1 MIVGAGFSG
10 LYMLHSL
17 RQRGFTTRLFE
28 AAGGVGGTWYWNR
41 YPGARCDSES
51 HYYCYSFSEELRREW
66 KWSCRYPAQP
76 EILDYLN
83 FVADR
88 LDLKKDIEFDTRV
101 TAGTFD
107 EHDHRWQ
114 VETDHGETV
123 RARFFVTAVGNTSAP
138 SKPAIPGLDTFAG
151 KIFYTAN
158 WPHEKVDFHGQR
170 VGLIGTGSSGIQAT
184 PHLAAEAAHLTVFQR
199 TANYSVPARNHL
211 LTDDMRREQDETH
224 ADLRRKTLA
233 SPIGMPFDPPPAAA
247 LATPADERQS
257 RYDELWAG
265 GGFRF
270 MFTSF
275 SDLTTDIEANDTV
288 AQYIAAKIR
297 DTVTDPAKAAV
308 LCEFN
313 HPAGTK
319 RPPIDT
325 DYYETFNRDN
335 VSVVSIRTNPI
346 REITADGLVLQNGDR
361 HDLDTVVFA
370 TGFDAVTG
378 SIIRMNL
385 RGKGGE
391 ALRDKWDRGPRAY
404 LGLSPAGF
412 PNMFMI
418 TGPGSPS
425 ILANFPVCIEQ
436 HVDWIADCM
445 VHMRDRGIDEIEAL
459 PQYEDDWAKMIAEE
473 ADKTLLPL
481 ADSWY
486 MGANIPGKPRVFL
499 AYPNGIHTYTALCD
513 DVARRGYEGFALRS
527 RAMAEA
533 AA

>member
-1 MIVGAGFSG
+1 
-10 LYMLHSL
+10 MLHRL
-17 RQRGFTTRLFE
+17 RELGFTTRMFE
-28 AAGGVGGTWYWNR
+28 AADGVGGAWYWNR

-51 HYYCYSFSEELRREW
+51 HYYCYSFDDEVRKEW

-76 EILDYLN
+76 EILAYLN

-88 LDLKKDIEFDTRV
+88 LDLKKDIDFGTRV

-107 EHDHRWQ
+107 EDTHDWV
-114 VETDHGETV
+114 VETDGGETV
-123 RARFFVTAVGNTSAP
+123 RARFLVTAVGNTSAP
-138 SKPAIPGLDTFAG
+138 SKPAIQGLDDFAG
-151 KIFYTAN
+151 KVYYTAS
-158 WPHEKVDFHGQR
+158 WPHEKIDFSGQR
-170 VGLIGTGSSGIQAT
+170 VGLIGTGSSGIQCT
-184 PHLAAEAAHLTVFQR
+184 PHLAAEAERLTVFQR

-211 LTDDMRREQDETH
+211 LTDAMRLEQEEKH
-224 ADLRRKTLA
+224 EDLRRKTLA
-233 SPIGMPFDPPPAAA
+233 SPIGMPFDLPQLSA
-247 LATPADERQS
+247 LEVSAEDRLR

-275 SDLTTDIEANDTV
+275 NDLTVDLKANDTI
-288 AQYIAAKIR
+288 AEYIGAKIR
-297 DTVTDPAKAAV
+297 DTVNDPATADI
-308 LCEFN
+308 LCDFN

-346 REITADGLVLQNGDR
+346 KEITANGLVLQNDER
-361 HDLDTVVFA
+361 YELDAIVFA

-378 SIIRMNL
+378 AIINMNL

-404 LGLSPAGF
+404 LGLSPVGF
-412 PNMFMI
+412 PNMFMV

-445 VHMRDRGIDEIEAL
+445 VHMRENGLDEIEAL
-459 PQYEDDWAKMIAEE
+459 PEPEDAWAKMIAEE
-473 ADKTLLPL
+473 ANKTLLPL
-481 ADSWY
+481 ANSWY

-499 AYPNGIHTYTALCD
+499 AYPSGVHAYTEICD
-513 DVARRGYEGFALRS
+513 DVAKRGYEGFALRS
-527 RAMAEA
+527 RKMAEA
-533 AA
+533 IS